1 MNYFEMGIQKYWA
14 PTSAMSAETKRQHL
28 EQMITSGQYIWAEK
42 IDGNFTRAVIT
53 KDRNALQTRGIS
65 KVTGTYSELQEK
77 VFFWDSVVNAF
88 QNGDTV
94 ILGELYLQGKI
105 DKDVSSYARC
115 LVPKAR
121 QRQES
126 SNEYL
131 RWYIF
136 DVLVLDGKDMI
147 NTPIEER
154 VKFIPEVVSR
164 INNPLVCGATYQEM
178 DETFFDK
185 INEIFA
191 RKGEGAVCS
200 KKGTV
205 YIPNKR
211 SKAWD
216 SVKCKQELSTTVD
229 CVISKLIPCEKSYE
243 GKDITHWQYWQ
254 NTRTGAKVIGEYYGS
269 YQLGEPY
276 EPISK
281 NYYYDYPGAIEV
293 SAYDKEGNLIAI
305 SNVAGLTDDF
315 KASLRDNF
323 QEEWYLCPISIGGMM
338 ISTAKADSSGIG
350 ISIRHPYIK
359 SIRKGDLNPRED
371 CTLEKI
377 LNS

>member
-1 MNYFEMGIQKYWA
+1 MNYFEMGVQKYWA
-14 PTSAMSAETKRQHL
+14 PTSAMPAETKRQHL
-28 EQMITSGQYIWAEK
+28 EQMAAGGQYIWAEK
-42 IDGNFTRAVIT
+42 VDGNFTRAVIT

-94 ILGELYLQGKI
+94 ILGELYLPGKI
-105 DKDVSSYARC
+105 DKDVGSYARS

-121 QRQES
+121 QRQET
-126 SNEYL
+126 NKEYL

-136 DVLVLDGKDMI
+136 DVLVLDGNDMI

-185 INEIFA
+185 VNEIFA

-205 YIPNKR
+205 YTPDKR
-211 SKAWD
+211 SSAW
-216 SVKCKQELSTTVD
+216 SSCKVKQEIAADIDCFLISTESPTRD
-229 CVISKLIPCEKSYE
+229 YS
-243 GKDITHWQYWQ
+243 GKEIGNWQYWL
-254 NTRTGAKVIGEYYGS
+254 NTRTGEKINSDCFGD
-269 YQLGEPY
+269 YQLGAPVI
-276 EPISK
+276 PITK
-281 NYYYDYPGAIEV
+281 NYYYNYPGAIFV
-293 SAYDKEGNLIAI
+293 GVYNKNKEIVNLCK
-305 SNVAGLTDDF
+305 VAGLTDEF
-315 KASLRDNF
+315 KQALRDDF
-323 QEEWYLCPISIGGMM
+323 DKYYMMPMTIGGMM
-338 ISTAKADSSGIG
+338 VSTAKADESGAG
-350 ISIRHPYIK
+350 ISIRHPFIK
-359 SIRKGDLNPRED
+359 SIRSGDLNAED

-377 LNS
+377 LS